1 MRRAP
6 QEGEVGLEKKVARL
20 VAGRPAADDKPA
32 CAFGYIV
39 DERLEAIRADLA
51 ELRGLTRWLFFLVFS
66 TFVSVVVQ
74 GVL

>member
-1 MRRAP
+1 M
-6 QEGEVGLEKKVARL
+6 GLEKKVARL
-20 VAGRPAADDKPA
+20 VAGRRAAPAADDKPA